1 MQLSK
6 LSHKCDINELRN
18 LLQQSFSIGFI
29 YFMLFFC
36 FVLMSFYLLCVVC
49 EPSCTSY
56 SFMYSIKWEM
66 SGLIKTSSI

>member
-29 YFMLFFC
+29 YLMLFF
-36 FVLMSFYLLCVVC
+36 VLF
-49 EPSCTSY
+49 
-56 SFMYSIKWEM
+56 
-66 SGLIKTSSI
+66 